1 MNARNCIHCGKQ
13 TMLADRCMSCGFP
26 ASGEVSGVIGYTNP
40 AISASIHLQARRKT
54 KRAQRAK
61 LTRQREQTISISESQ
76 DRSQG
81 ALYMVAALLFG
92 LYFVSRAAGW
102 L

>member
-1 MNARNCIHCGKQ
+1 MNARNCFHCGKQ

-40 AISASIHLQARRKT
+40 AISASIHLQARRQT
-54 KRAQRAK
+54 KRARRAK
-61 LTRQREQTISISESQ
+61 LTRQRDETINISESQ